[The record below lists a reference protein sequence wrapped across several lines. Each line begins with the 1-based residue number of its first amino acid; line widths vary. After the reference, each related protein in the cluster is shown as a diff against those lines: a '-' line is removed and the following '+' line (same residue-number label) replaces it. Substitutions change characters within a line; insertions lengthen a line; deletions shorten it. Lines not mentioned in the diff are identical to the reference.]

1 MDEGKEEVERE
12 AEAWCDRARD
22 QYMKGEFE
30 GVIASLDK
38 ALELKPDHHEAWNA
52 RGITF
57 CWCLKKYEKAIA
69 SYDKA
74 LEFKPD
80 YHEAW
85 YNRGVA
91 LYNIGRLEAAIASY
105 DKALE
110 LKSDYHEAWN
120 GQGVAL
126 HNIGRLEAA
135 IASYDKAL
143 EFKPDYHEFWYN
155 RGLALNNLGRFEEA
169 LASFDKALELKPGN
183 DAAWYRRGVALHN
196 LGRFEEAISSYDKA
210 LEIKP
215 DYHEVWKDRG
225 LALCKL
231 EKLEAV
237 IASYDKALEIKPD
250 LHEAWNFR
258 GSALFHL
265 GKLEEAI
272 ASFDKALEIK
282 LDLHDAWNNRGR
294 ALFHLGKLEEAIAS
308 FDKALEI
315 KPDLHEAW
323 YNRSWALDNLGRLE
337 DAIASYDKALE
348 LKPDLHAAWNNR
360 GLKLVNV
367 GRLEDAI
374 ASYDKALELKPDLH
388 EAWFNRGLALDNL
401 GRLEDAIASYD
412 KALEIKPDLHE
423 AWNDR
428 SKALYNL
435 GRLEEALPSLDK
447 ALEIKPD
454 YHEAWNNRGVAL
466 YNLRRFE
473 EAVASYDKA
482 LEIKP
487 DYHEAWYNR
496 GLALYNLRRFEE
508 AIPSYDK
515 ALEIKLDDHKAWI
528 SRSNTVSNAPRYNQL
543 VYEILQGR
551 FPNSPQVRRTILT
564 HNLKQRGYQGR
575 VLTLEAGLEYCKK
588 NTHPEGY
595 GLLHQALG
603 NAHYN
608 EGKLNSSNSNECWAK
623 ADASYK
629 KALTTLTKDRF
640 PKLHLELLQ
649 DLIKKLLASKKTEEA
664 NKLQRDATDL
674 LHSLLH
680 YQNYSQLTQQQLTDK
695 LVSFEQL
702 TVNIFMQSGQFA
714 EALATA
720 ETDKN
725 VCLSWLLNA
734 LPIPPYETEKT
745 DSHAQIQQLLN
756 PTTAAIYWHLSDASL
771 TTFIIKS
778 DGLLSPENC
787 LSDFPDKF
795 EEWVKEWNQ
804 QYTDYQ
810 SQEKTSQ
817 QNHPWRAGM
826 ASKFARLKE
835 ILKIDVIEQQLEG
848 ITDLILI
855 PHRDLHRFPIHA
867 LFSRDFVVS
876 YLPSAEVGMNLKHR
890 FTPPT
895 PPYQG
900 GAQENTPVLPLQSE
914 TLNTP
919 ISPLQSETLNTPV
932 PPLLRGARGVLTI
945 LSIENPH
952 SVTTDENGQQKRF
965 APLPAAEIESEII
978 CRMFPNSTRLGEDA
992 ATLDEVE
999 RLLQQPHDVFH
1010 FTGHG
1015 SYNFDNP
1022 LESTLYLSGNH
1033 RLTVREIIKHDLS
1046 NYKLICL
1053 PACETALTDKQTIL
1067 AEYVGLT
1074 SGFMR
1079 AGVGCVVSTLWPV
1092 ESGASTLLM
1101 IYFYRQWQE
1110 AGESGPV
1117 ALRNAQKWL
1126 PEASRED
1133 LAAWY
1138 QGEIDKISENN
1149 GEVSEVKFMLN
1160 RFFNRNRE
1168 ALAKMELDPPYQH
1181 PYYWAAFTITGL

>member
-1 MDEGKEEVERE
+1 MLDKIWRFLKQLIQRVFRTFSQDFNPPWPPLGKGGEEETNLASPLTKGGLRKVPPTLTDAEYEAKLMELLEGVNQGWGRGDVAEFLLAKRIKDGDLAAWLRRFEARLLAGAQGSTASADAVVSLQELARRLELLGRVAGGELGECAGNVGREILVEFPLVSVEGVEVGDRE
-12 AEAWCDRARD
+12 AEAWCDRGNE
-22 QYMKGEFE
+22 QYNLGDFE
-30 GVIASLDK
+30 G
-38 ALELKPDHHEAWNA
+38 
-52 RGITF
+52 
-57 CWCLKKYEKAIA
+57 
-69 SYDKA
+69 
-74 LEFKPD
+74 
-80 YHEAW
+80 
-85 YNRGVA
+85 
-91 LYNIGRLEAAIASY
+91 
-105 DKALE
+105 
-110 LKSDYHEAWN
+110 
-120 GQGVAL
+120 
-126 HNIGRLEAA
+126 
-135 IASYDKAL
+135 
-143 EFKPDYHEFWYN
+143 
-155 RGLALNNLGRFEEA
+155 
-169 LASFDKALELKPGN
+169 
-183 DAAWYRRGVALHN
+183 
-196 LGRFEEAISSYDKA
+196 
-210 LEIKP
+210 
-215 DYHEVWKDRG
+215 
-225 LALCKL
+225 
-231 EKLEAV
+231 
-237 IASYDKALEIKPD
+237 
-250 LHEAWNFR
+250 
-258 GSALFHL
+258 
-265 GKLEEAI
+265 
-272 ASFDKALEIK
+272 
-282 LDLHDAWNNRGR
+282 
-294 ALFHLGKLEEAIAS
+294 
-308 FDKALEI
+308 
-315 KPDLHEAW
+315 
-323 YNRSWALDNLGRLE
+323 
-337 DAIASYDKALE
+337 
-348 LKPDLHAAWNNR
+348 
-360 GLKLVNV
+360 
-367 GRLEDAI
+367 
-374 ASYDKALELKPDLH
+374 
-388 EAWFNRGLALDNL
+388 
-401 GRLEDAIASYD
+401 AIASYD
-412 KALEIKPDLHE
+412 KALEIKPDFHGAWNNRASALGKLGRWEDALASYDKALELKPDYDYAWNNRGKALHNLGRVEDAIASWDKALEIKPDDHE
-423 AWNDR
+423 AWYNR
-428 SKALYNL
+428 GVALDNL
-435 GRLEEALPSLDK
+435 GRLEEARFSYDKALGIKPDYHVAWYNRGVALRNLGRLEDARASFDK

-454 YHEAWNNRGVAL
+454 YHV
-466 YNLRRFE
+466 
-473 EAVASYDKA
+473 
-482 LEIKP
+482 
-487 DYHEAWYNR
+487 
-496 GLALYNLRRFEE
+496 
-508 AIPSYDK
+508 
-515 ALEIKLDDHKAWI
+515 AWI
-528 SRSNTVSNAPRYNQL
+528 NRSIAVKNAPRHKQA
-543 VYEILQGR
+543 VYEILQGQ
-551 FPNSPQVRRTILT
+551 FPNSPPVIRTILT
-564 HNLKQRGYQGR
+564 HNLTQRGYEGQ
-575 VLTLEAGLEYCKK
+575 VLTLKAGLKYCKK

-603 NAHYN
+603 NAHYD

-623 ADASYK
+623 ADISYK
-629 KALTTLTKDRF
+629 EALTTLTKDRF
-640 PKLHLELLQ
+640 LKLHLELLQ
-649 DLIKKLLASKKTEEA
+649 DLIKKLLASKKTEQA

-674 LHSLLH
+674 LQRLLKE
-680 YQNYSQLTQQQLTDK
+680 QNYSQLTQQQLTDK
-695 LVSFEQL
+695 LVRFEQL
-702 TVNIFMQSGQFA
+702 TVNIFIESGQFA

-725 VCLSWLLNA
+725 VCLSWLLDA
-734 LPIPPYETEKT
+734 LPIPPYQTEETVT
-745 DSHAQIQQLLN
+745 HAQIQQLLN

-787 LSDFPDKF
+787 FSDFPDKF

-810 SQEKTSQ
+810 SKEKTSQ

-876 YLPSAEVGMNLKHR
+876 YLPSAAVGINLKPR

-895 PPYQG
+895 PPYQGGAQENPPYQGGAQENPPYQG

-919 ISPLQSETLNTPV
+919 IPPLQSETLNTPV
-932 PPLLRGARGVLTI
+932 PPLLRGARGVVTI

-952 SVTTDENGQQKRF
+952 SITTDKNGQQKRF

-978 CRMFPNSTRLGEDA
+978 CRMFPNSTRLGKDA

-999 RLLQQPHDVFH
+999 TLLQQPHDVFH

-1046 NYKLICL
+1046 NYKLISL

-1092 ESGASTLLM
+1092 ESGASALLM

-1110 AGESGPV
+1110 AGESAPV

-1126 PEASRED
+1126 REATRED

-1138 QGEIDKISENN
+1138 QREIDKISENSD
-1149 GEVSEVKFMLN
+1149 EVSEVKFMLN

>member
-12 AEAWCDRARD
+12 AEAWCDRGNE
-22 QYMKGEFE
+22 QYNLGDFE
-30 GVIASLDK
+30 GARSSLDK
-38 ALELKPDHHEAWNA
+38 ALEIKPD
-52 RGITF
+52 
-57 CWCLKKYEKAIA
+57 
-69 SYDKA
+69 D
-74 LEFKPD
+74 
-80 YHEAW
+80 HEAW
-85 YNRGVA
+85 YKRGV
-91 LYNIGRLEAAIASY
+91 
-105 DKALE
+105 
-110 LKSDYHEAWN
+110 
-120 GQGVAL
+120 V
-126 HNIGRLEAA
+126 
-135 IASYDKAL
+135 
-143 EFKPDYHEFWYN
+143 
-155 RGLALNNLGRFEEA
+155 
-169 LASFDKALELKPGN
+169 
-183 DAAWYRRGVALHN
+183 LHN
-196 LGRFEEAISSYDKA
+196 LGKLEEAISSYDKA

-215 DYHEVWKDRG
+215 DYQEAWNNRG
-225 LALCKL
+225 YSLYNLCRL
-231 EKLEAV
+231 EEA

-250 LHEAWNFR
+250 SQVAWDNR
-258 GSALFHL
+258 GNALRNL
-265 GKLEEAI
+265 GRWEELI
-272 ASFDKALEIK
+272 ASYDKALEIK
-282 LDLHDAWNNRGR
+282 PDYHEAWNNRAYALYNLGR
-294 ALFHLGKLEEAIAS
+294 WKEAIS
-308 FDKALEI
+308 YWDKALEI

-323 YNRSWALDNLGRLE
+323 YNRGIALYNLGRLE
-337 DAIASYDKALE
+337 EALASYDKALE
-348 LKPDLHAAWNNR
+348 IKPDYHDAWNNR
-360 GLKLVNV
+360 GYSL
-367 GRLEDAI
+367 
-374 ASYDKALELKPDLH
+374 Y
-388 EAWFNRGLALDNL
+388 NL
-401 GRLEDAIASYD
+401 GRLEEALASLDKALEIKPDFHVAWNNGGNALRHLGRLEEAIASYD
-412 KALEIKPDLHE
+412 KALEIKPDYHD

-428 SKALYNL
+428 SNALNDL
-435 GRLEEALPSLDK
+435 GRLEEALASLDK

-454 YHEAWNNRGVAL
+454 SHVAWNNRGATL
-466 YNLRRFE
+466 HNLRRFE
-473 EAVASYDKA
+473 EAITSYDKA

-487 DYHEAWYNR
+487 DFHEVWINR
-496 GLALYNLRRFEE
+496 SIAV
-508 AIPSYDK
+508 K
-515 ALEIKLDDHKAWI
+515 
-528 SRSNTVSNAPRYNQL
+528 NAPRHKQA

-551 FPNSPQVRRTILT
+551 FPNSRRVIRTILN
-564 HNLKQRGYQGR
+564 HNLTQRGYEGQ
-575 VLTLEAGLEYCKK
+575 VLTLKAGLEYCKK

-603 NAHYN
+603 NAHYD

-623 ADASYK
+623 ADVSYK
-629 KALTTLTKDRF
+629 EALTTLTKDRF
-640 PKLHLELLQ
+640 LKLHLELLQ
-649 DLIKKLLASKKTEEA
+649 DLIKKLLASKKIKQA

-674 LHSLLH
+674 LQRLLKEK
-680 YQNYSQLTQQQLTDK
+680 NYSQLTQKQLTDK
-695 LVSFEQL
+695 LVRFEQL
-702 TVNIFMQSGQFA
+702 TVNIFMQSGKFA

-725 VCLSWLLNA
+725 VCLSWLLDA
-734 LPIPPYETEKT
+734 LPTPPYQTEETVT
-745 DSHAQIQQLLN
+745 HAQIQQLLN

-787 LSDFPDKF
+787 FSDFPDKF
-795 EEWVKEWNQ
+795 EEGVKEWNQ

-876 YLPSAEVGMNLKHR
+876 YLPSAAVGINLKHR

-895 PPYQG
+895 PPYQGGAQENPPYQGGAQENPPYQGGAQENPPYQG

-919 ISPLQSETLNTPV
+919 IPPLQSETLNTPV

-952 SVTTDENGQQKRF
+952 SITTDKNGQEKRF
-965 APLPAAEIESEII
+965 ARLPAAEIESEII
-978 CRMFPNSTRLGEDA
+978 CRMFPNSTRLAEDA
-992 ATLDEVE
+992 ATLDEVK
-999 RLLQQPHDVFH
+999 RLLQQPHDIFH

-1046 NYKLICL
+1046 NYKLICI

-1092 ESGASTLLM
+1092 ESEPSTLLM
-1101 IYFYRQWQE
+1101 IDFYQRWRK
-1110 AGESGPV
+1110 AGESAPV

-1126 PEASRED
+1126 QEATRD
-1133 LAAWY
+1133 GLAAWY
-1138 QGEIDKISENN
+1138 QREIDNISENSPEQSED
-1149 GEVSEVKFMLN
+1149 EVMLIESLKGDRLN
-1160 RFFNRNRE
+1160 
-1168 ALAKMELDPPYQH
+1168 LDKKEYQPYKH
-1181 PYYWAAFTITGL
+1181 PYYWAAFTVTGLL

>member
-1 MDEGKEEVERE
+1 MLDKIWRFLKQLIQRVFGTFSQDFNPPWPPLGKGGEEETNLASPLSKGGLRGVPPTLTDAEYEAMFMELLEGVNQGWGRGDVAEFLLAKRIKDGDLAAWLRRFEARWLEGRQGSTASADAVVSLQELARRLELLGRVAGGELGECATNVGREILVEFPLSSVEGDEVGDRS
-12 AEAWCDRARD
+12 AEAWWERARE

-30 GVIASLDK
+30 G
-38 ALELKPDHHEAWNA
+38 
-52 RGITF
+52 
-57 CWCLKKYEKAIA
+57 AIA
-69 SYDKA
+69 
-74 LEFKPD
+74 
-80 YHEAW
+80 
-85 YNRGVA
+85 
-91 LYNIGRLEAAIASY
+91 
-105 DKALE
+105 
-110 LKSDYHEAWN
+110 
-120 GQGVAL
+120 
-126 HNIGRLEAA
+126 
-135 IASYDKAL
+135 
-143 EFKPDYHEFWYN
+143 
-155 RGLALNNLGRFEEA
+155 
-169 LASFDKALELKPGN
+169 
-183 DAAWYRRGVALHN
+183 
-196 LGRFEEAISSYDKA
+196 
-210 LEIKP
+210 
-215 DYHEVWKDRG
+215 
-225 LALCKL
+225 C
-231 EKLEAV
+231 
-237 IASYDKALEIKPD
+237 
-250 LHEAWNFR
+250 
-258 GSALFHL
+258 
-265 GKLEEAI
+265 
-272 ASFDKALEIK
+272 FDKALEIQPYQ
-282 LDLHDAWNNRGR
+282 HEAWNNRGV
-294 ALFHLGKLEEAIAS
+294 ALG
-308 FDKALEI
+308 
-315 KPDLHEAW
+315 
-323 YNRSWALDNLGRLE
+323 NLGRLE

-348 LKPDLHAAWNNR
+348 IKPDFHVAWNNR
-360 GLKLVNV
+360 GN
-367 GRLEDAI
+367 
-374 ASYDKALELKPDLH
+374 ALI
-388 EAWFNRGLALDNL
+388 NL

-423 AWNDR
+423 AWNNRGNALINLGRLEDAIASYDKALEIKPDFHVAWYSR
-428 SKALYNL
+428 GYALGNLGRLEDAIASYDKALEIKPDFHDAWYNRGLALYNL
-435 GRLEEALPSLDK
+435 GRLEEAITSYDKALEIKPDFHVTWSHRGAALYNLGKLEEAIASLDK

-454 YHEAWNNRGVAL
+454 YH
-466 YNLRRFE
+466 
-473 EAVASYDKA
+473 D
-482 LEIKP
+482 
-487 DYHEAWYNR
+487 
-496 GLALYNLRRFEE
+496 
-508 AIPSYDK
+508 
-515 ALEIKLDDHKAWI
+515 AWI
-528 SRSNTVSNAPRYNQL
+528 SRSNTPRYNQL

-575 VLTLEAGLEYCKK
+575 VLTLEAGLVYCKK
-588 NTHPEGY
+588 DTHPEGY

-603 NAHYN
+603 NAHYH
-608 EGKLNSSNSNECWAK
+608 EGKLNSSNSTECWAK
-623 ADASYK
+623 AAFSYNE
-629 KALTTLTKDRF
+629 ALTTLTKDRF

-649 DLIKKLLASKKTEEA
+649 DFIKTLLASKKTEKA

-674 LHSLLH
+674 LQRLLKE
-680 YQNYSQLTQQQLTDK
+680 QNYSPLTQKQLTDK
-695 LVSFEQL
+695 LVRFEQL

-725 VCLSWLLNA
+725 VCLSWLLKA
-734 LPIPPYETEKT
+734 LPTPPYETEET
-745 DSHAQIQQLLN
+745 VTHSQIQQLLN

-778 DGLLSPENC
+778 NGLLSTENC

-810 SQEKTSQ
+810 SKEKASQ
-817 QNHPWRAGM
+817 PNHPWRAGM
-826 ASKFARLKE
+826 PSKFARLKE

-867 LFSRDFVVS
+867 LFGGDFVVS
-876 YLPSAEVGMNLKHR
+876 YLPSAAVGINLKHR

-895 PPYQG
+895 PPYQGGAQENPPYQGGAQENPPYQG

-914 TLNTP
+914 TLKTP
-919 ISPLQSETLNTPV
+919 IPPLQSETLNTPV

-945 LSIENPH
+945 LSIENPG
-952 SVTTDENGQQKRF
+952 SVITDKNGNQKEF
-965 APLPAAEIESEII
+965 DSLPAAEIESEII
-978 CRMFPNSTRLGEDA
+978 CRMFANSTRLGKDA

-999 RLLQQPHDVFH
+999 TLLQQRHDIFH

-1092 ESGASTLLM
+1092 ESGASALLM
-1101 IYFYRQWQE
+1101 IYFYRQWREVGQ
-1110 AGESGPV
+1110 SGPV

-1126 PEASRED
+1126 REATRED

-1138 QGEIDKISENN
+1138 QGEIDKISANSPEH
-1149 GEVSEVKFMLN
+1149 SEVEATLIDSLQTDQL
-1160 RFFNRNRE
+1160 
-1168 ALAKMELDPPYQH
+1168 ALATMELHQPYQH